1 MRNRPRRAAV
11 PVLIALSIFALFH
24 IRASARAE
32 TPLHPCL
39 SNGFVRKLTD
49 GRAACRNA
57 GAGEARP
64 VKQRDLSLPL
74 DILPRERNQPSDR
87 LRIVMRG
94 TRQLDAFPL
103 AKLALAR
110 AAAQWETFVE
120 TEITVV
126 IDVDFGPLLFG
137 EEFARDTV
145 SVTGV
150 QLLTGNS
157 LYPALRASLIS
168 EASSP
173 QEKSL
178 LESLPPEN
186 LPADLGRVTGAAA
199 TSASLRALG
208 LIDQAA
214 QFGPPPAI
222 GFNSGVDFDFDASDG
237 IDADRLDFEAT
248 AAHEIG
254 HVLGFVSMAG
264 DTEIDPSFDPAVAA
278 LDLFRFRSGAPAGAF
293 AGAERILSSGGEQ
306 HFFAGGASVPLSTAR
321 PDGAGG
327 DERAASHWKDDR
339 ISGQYLGIMDP
350 TLEPGERA
358 TVTDNDLSALDAIG
372 YKTRGLFA
380 PPNLIRLKPARSQP
394 GAIPAPPPN
403 LGALGRI
410 QYMIAVPPRAEQ
422 LKIDLIGD
430 QDIDLYVRF
439 NQRVL
444 IQNLRPLADHVSRTE
459 SATESIT
466 ITAESTPPLRE
477 GLYLIAVGNFG
488 TGDAN
493 FSVTATVT
501 GGQTGRPPA
510 IVDVDSILEGDILA
524 LEFSALDPEGDFQ
537 TAEVTLLD
545 KEGRAL
551 APASA
556 FALASSASGSTQARI
571 VIDRM
576 SELPSAVRA
585 SIVLVDAEGGRGAAS
600 AADFT
605 RAQAG
610 GLTLTGVSYN
620 GKKLTIKAS
629 GTADELELEV
639 NGRIVAPPRK
649 VKSNGS
655 GSKLTIKG
663 NAPQLNLRV
672 GANRIRV
679 RNSRGW
685 SNIFMLDV

>member
-1 MRNRPRRAAV
+1 
-11 PVLIALSIFALFH
+11 
-24 IRASARAE
+24 
-32 TPLHPCL
+32 
-39 SNGFVRKLTD
+39 VRKLAQ

-57 GAGEARP
+57 DANEARP

-74 DILPRERNQPSDR
+74 DILPRDPNQPVAG
-87 LRIVMRG
+87 LRIILRG
-94 TRQLDAFPL
+94 TQQLDAFPL
-103 AKLALAR
+103 AKSALAR

-126 IDVDFGPLLFG
+126 MDVDFGPLLFG
-137 EEFARDTV
+137 EEFAGDTV
-145 SVTGV
+145 SVTDV

-157 LYPALRASLIS
+157 LYPALRTSLIS

-178 LESLPPEN
+178 FESLPHPH
-186 LPADLGRVTGAAA
+186 LPADLGQVAGAAA
-199 TSASLRALG
+199 TSANLRALG
-208 LIDQAA
+208 LIDQAE

-222 GFNSGVDFDFDASDG
+222 GFNSRIDFDFDASDG
-237 IDADRLDFEAT
+237 IDTNKLDFEAA

-254 HVLGFVSMAG
+254 HVLGFASMAG
-264 DTEIDPSFDPAVAA
+264 ETEIDSSLDPAVGA
-278 LDLFRFRSGAPAGAF
+278 LDFFRFGPDVPASTF
-293 AGAERILSSGGEQ
+293 ASAKRALSSGGEQ
-306 HFFAGGASVPLSTAR
+306 QFFAGGVSVPLSTAR

-327 DERAASHWKDDR
+327 DGRVASHWKDDR
-339 ISGQYLGIMDP
+339 ISGKYLGLMDP

-358 TVTDNDLSALDAIG
+358 TLTDNDLSALDAIG
-372 YKTRGLFA
+372 YKTRGLFTA
-380 PPNLIRLKPARSQP
+380 PNLIRLKPARPQP

-410 QYMIAVPPRAEQ
+410 QYMIAVPARAEQ

-466 ITAESTPPLRE
+466 INAESSPPLRE

-501 GGQTGRPPA
+501 GGLTGRAPA
-510 IVDVDSILEGDILA
+510 IVNIDSLLEADSLA
-524 LEFSALDPEGDFQ
+524 LVLSALDSDGDFQ
-537 TAEVTLLD
+537 NAEVSLLD

-556 FALASSASGSTQARI
+556 FALASSASGNTQARV
-571 VIDRM
+571 VIDQM
-576 SELPSAVRA
+576 SALPAAVRA
-585 SIVLVDAEGGRGAAS
+585 SIVLVDAEGNRGAAS
-600 AADFT
+600 VADFT
-605 RAQAG
+605 RAHVG
-610 GLTLTGVSYN
+610 GLTLTGVSYS

-629 GTADELELEV
+629 EAVDNLELEV

-649 VKSNGS
+649 IKTNDS
-655 GSKLTIKG
+655 GSKLIVKG
-663 NAPQLNLRV
+663 NALQLNLRA

-685 SNIFMLDV
+685 SNIFILDI

>member
-1 MRNRPRRAAV
+1 M
-11 PVLIALSIFALFH
+11 
-24 IRASARAE
+24 
-32 TPLHPCL
+32 
-39 SNGFVRKLTD
+39 
-49 GRAACRNA
+49 
-57 GAGEARP
+57 
-64 VKQRDLSLPL
+64 
-74 DILPRERNQPSDR
+74 
-87 LRIVMRG
+87 
-94 TRQLDAFPL
+94 DAFPL

-110 AAAQWETFVE
+110 AATQWETFVE

-126 IDVDFGPLLFG
+126 IDIDFGPLLFG
-137 EEFARDTV
+137 EEFAADTV
-145 SVTGV
+145 SVTDV

-157 LYPALRASLIS
+157 LYPAIRSSLIS

-178 LESLPPEN
+178 LDLLPQAD
-186 LPADLGRVTGAAA
+186 LPADLGEVTGAAA
-199 TSASLRALG
+199 TSASLRVLG
-208 LIDQAA
+208 LIGQAA
-214 QFGPPPAI
+214 QIGPPPAI
-222 GFNSGVDFDFDASDG
+222 GFNSRVDFDFDASDG
-237 IDADRLDFEAT
+237 IEANKLDFEAT

-264 DTEIDPSFDPAVAA
+264 ETEIDSSLDLAVAA
-278 LDLFRFRSGAPAGAF
+278 LDLFRFRPDSPAGAF
-293 AGAERILSSGGEQ
+293 DGARRILSSGGEQ
-306 HFFAGGASVPLSTAR
+306 RFFAGGASVPLSTAR
-321 PDGAGG
+321 PDGVGG
-327 DERAASHWKDDR
+327 DGSAASHWKDDR

-350 TLEPGERA
+350 TLEPGQRA
-358 TVTDNDLSALDAIG
+358 SITDNDLSALDAIG

-380 PPNLIRLKPARSQP
+380 PPNLIRLKPSRPQP

-466 ITAESTPPLRE
+466 ITAESSPPLRP

-488 TGDAN
+488 SGDAN

-501 GGQTGRPPA
+501 GGQTGRAPA
-510 IVDVDSILEGDILA
+510 IVNINSLLEGDSLA
-524 LEFSALDPEGDFQ
+524 VELSALDPDGDFQ
-537 TAEVTLLD
+537 TAEVSLLD
-545 KEGRAL
+545 TEGRAL

-556 FALASSASGSTQARI
+556 FVIASSASGATQARV
-571 VIDRM
+571 VIDQM
-576 SELPSAVRA
+576 SALPAAVRA
-585 SIVLVDAEGGRGAAS
+585 SIILVDAEGSRGAAS
-600 AADFT
+600 VADFT

-610 GLTLTGVSYN
+610 GLTLTAVSF
-620 GKKLTIKAS
+620 GGRKLTIKAS
-629 GTADELELEV
+629 GAVDDLELEV

-649 VKSNGS
+649 IKPNGS

-663 NAPQLNLRV
+663 DALQLNLRV

-685 SNIFMLDV
+685 SNIFILDI

>member
-1 MRNRPRRAAV
+1 
-11 PVLIALSIFALFH
+11 
-24 IRASARAE
+24 
-32 TPLHPCL
+32 
-39 SNGFVRKLTD
+39 
-49 GRAACRNA
+49 
-57 GAGEARP
+57 
-64 VKQRDLSLPL
+64 
-74 DILPRERNQPSDR
+74 
-87 LRIVMRG
+87 
-94 TRQLDAFPL
+94 
-103 AKLALAR
+103 
-110 AAAQWETFVE
+110 
-120 TEITVV
+120 
-126 IDVDFGPLLFG
+126 
-137 EEFARDTV
+137 
-145 SVTGV
+145 
-150 QLLTGNS
+150 
-157 LYPALRASLIS
+157 
-168 EASSP
+168 
-173 QEKSL
+173 
-178 LESLPPEN
+178 
-186 LPADLGRVTGAAA
+186 
-199 TSASLRALG
+199 
-208 LIDQAA
+208 
-214 QFGPPPAI
+214 
-222 GFNSGVDFDFDASDG
+222 
-237 IDADRLDFEAT
+237 
-248 AAHEIG
+248 
-254 HVLGFVSMAG
+254 
-264 DTEIDPSFDPAVAA
+264 
-278 LDLFRFRSGAPAGAF
+278 
-293 AGAERILSSGGEQ
+293 
-306 HFFAGGASVPLSTAR
+306 
-321 PDGAGG
+321 
-327 DERAASHWKDDR
+327 
-339 ISGQYLGIMDP
+339 
-350 TLEPGERA
+350 
-358 TVTDNDLSALDAIG
+358 
-372 YKTRGLFA
+372 
-380 PPNLIRLKPARSQP
+380 
-394 GAIPAPPPN
+394 
-403 LGALGRI
+403 
-410 QYMIAVPPRAEQ
+410 
-422 LKIDLIGD
+422 
-430 QDIDLYVRF
+430 
-439 NQRVL
+439 
-444 IQNLRPLADHVSRTE
+444 
-459 SATESIT
+459 
-466 ITAESTPPLRE
+466 
-477 GLYLIAVGNFG
+477 LIAVGNFG

-510 IVDVDSILEGDILA
+510 IVDVDSILEGDSLA